1 MIVLVIIF
9 LSKKCQNLSKTLLFI
24 IITKKKFL
32 SPKRFENIREKL
44 KYVSK

>member
-24 IITKKKFL
+24 TTTKKNIFHQKDM
-32 SPKRFENIREKL
+32 KIIRE
-44 KYVSK
+44 